1 MQKIL
6 SFVCV
11 FCFALTFVGC
21 SPASEKGKW
30 TEDDKKAVKTGFI
43 DVAKKTLAANGQTV
57 EDAVLEKI
65 ADCFTNKVEAEFA
78 STIKDLRRGRKYQ
91 IVAHKKQWAELPLK
105 SLCLSKLQTLQKQ
118 SNNAKSVVRRFFKQQ
133 TLRKFAAFFFI
144 SKFSRHSFNN
154 FFWR

>member
-21 SPASEKGKW
+21 SPVSEKGKW

-65 ADCFTNKVEAEFA
+65 ADCFTSKVEAEFA
-78 STIKDLRRGRKYQ
+78 STSEYDKGLEKRK
-91 IVAHKKQWAELPLK
+91 E
-105 SLCLSKLQTLQKQ
+105 
-118 SNNAKSVVRRFFKQQ
+118 
-133 TLRKFAAFFFI
+133 I
-144 SKFSRHSFNN
+144 SDSCAQEAMGGTTSEESMPEQATDSTKTEQ
-154 FFWR
+154 

>member
-65 ADCFTNKVEAEFA
+65 ADCFTSKVEAEFA
-78 STIKDLRRGRKYQ
+78 STSEYDKGLEKRK
-91 IVAHKKQWAELPLK
+91 E
-105 SLCLSKLQTLQKQ
+105 
-118 SNNAKSVVRRFFKQQ
+118 
-133 TLRKFAAFFFI
+133 I
-144 SKFSRHSFNN
+144 SDSCAQEAMGGTTPEEPMPEQATDSTKTGQ
-154 FFWR
+154 